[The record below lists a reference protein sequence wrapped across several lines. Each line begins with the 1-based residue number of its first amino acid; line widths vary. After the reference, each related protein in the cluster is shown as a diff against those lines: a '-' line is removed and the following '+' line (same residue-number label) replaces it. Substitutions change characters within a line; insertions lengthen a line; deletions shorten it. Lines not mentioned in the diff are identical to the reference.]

1 MELISRYLIIEN
13 IKVSKIFKIETVAHK
28 DGYVITS
35 RKCLQDFMPVNAF
48 KSLLKQGLYMTEK
61 AKNSS
66 YDNKI
71 GLHRLNLCLYVDIT
85 GISVHH
91 IDKNKQNNYILN
103 LLPISSE
110 KIHTELDHSDPNLEL
125 ACNLQKDFKRKIFK
139 TKNQTIASNDEI
151 ILEIL
156 NLKVQ
161 GLKTNAIIKK
171 LKSKIKKSSV
181 YKIIKE
187 FFYAKDFLNAIKNGT
202 IRELSEFDG
211 KTMDKW
217 EYIKAFEDL

>member
-1 MELISRYLIIEN
+1 M
-13 IKVSKIFKIETVAHK
+13 
-28 DGYVITS
+28 
-35 RKCLQDFMPVNAF
+35 
-48 KSLLKQGLYMTEK
+48 
-61 AKNSS
+61 
-66 YDNKI
+66 
-71 GLHRLNLCLYVDIT
+71 
-85 GISVHH
+85 
-91 IDKNKQNNYILN
+91 N

-110 KIHTELDHSDPNLEL
+110 KIHTELDHNDPNLEL

-187 FFYAKDFLNAIKNGT
+187 FFYAKEFLNAIKNGT
-202 IRELSEFDG
+202 IREFSEFDG
-211 KTMDKW
+211 KIMDKW